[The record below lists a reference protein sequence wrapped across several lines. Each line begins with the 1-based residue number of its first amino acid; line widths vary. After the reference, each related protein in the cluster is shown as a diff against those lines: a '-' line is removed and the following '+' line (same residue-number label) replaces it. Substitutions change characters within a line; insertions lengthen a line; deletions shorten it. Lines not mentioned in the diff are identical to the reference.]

1 MALPTVNKA
10 VKLKAYKSNW
20 KINLLILENRT
31 TKNIRNQEYRVISQI
46 QRQIAS
52 SIQTQIPI
60 TVHLRTNQI
69 YTNGLNIPY

>member
-31 TKNIRNQEYRVISQI
+31 TKNIRNREYRVISQI
-46 QRQIAS
+46 QMQIAS

-60 TVHLRTNQI
+60 TVHLRTN
-69 YTNGLNIPY
+69 

>member
-1 MALPTVNKA
+1 MALGTVNKA

-31 TKNIRNQEYRVISQI
+31 TKNIRNREYRVISQI
-46 QRQIAS
+46 QIQIAS

-60 TVHLRTNQI
+60 TVHLRTN
-69 YTNGLNIPY
+69 